1 MGYTVMTH
9 KYLFYLLALDRT
21 SGFSIYA
28 FVEETFDP
36 QTPDSK
42 NLVFHH
48 DPMSGCPAPIQ
59 NITIDRLV
67 RQIVY
72 TNQRPA
78 GFQST
83 CSGENSQLF
92 TVIEICE
99 IFVMGKFSK

>member
-1 MGYTVMTH
+1 MYF
-9 KYLFYLLALDRT
+9 LNFLALDRM

-28 FVEETFDP
+28 FFNDTFNPQLLDP
-36 QTPDSK
+36 K
-42 NLVFHH
+42 YLVYHH
-48 DPMSGCPAPIQ
+48 DPLSGCPAPKQ
-59 NITIDRLV
+59 NITVNRLV

-99 IFVMGKFSK
+99 VFVMGKFPN